1 MKKVETHIKEKMA
14 KDPEFKARY
23 DLIQEKVKVVKKIIG
38 YRNKHKL
45 SQADLARDLGVTQ
58 QYISKIE
65 EGEFSNLATV
75 ENLLYHIGYRL
86 ELKVVR
92 LHRKQVGNV
101 NQLTAA

>member
-1 MKKVETHIKEKMA
+1 MKKVDTHIKEKMER
-14 KDPEFKARY
+14 DLEFKARY
-23 DLIQEKVKVVKKIIG
+23 DLIQEKVKVVKKIIE

-45 SQADLARDLGVTQ
+45 SQVELAKDLGVTQ

-92 LHRKQVGNV
+92 LPRKQLNNGT
-101 NQLTAA
+101 QLTTA